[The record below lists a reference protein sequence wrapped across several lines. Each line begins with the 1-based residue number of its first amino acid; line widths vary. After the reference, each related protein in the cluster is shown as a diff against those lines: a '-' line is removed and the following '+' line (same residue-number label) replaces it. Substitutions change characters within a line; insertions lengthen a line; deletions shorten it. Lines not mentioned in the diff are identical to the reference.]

1 MFTGNY
7 ERTLDGKGRL
17 VLPPKHRT
25 KLPEG
30 GFLVPLG
37 GCLRLYPADEFQR
50 LLDRMTE
57 QARSGEVREA
67 AVLAISSS
75 AEEVEPDAQGRVG
88 LPPRLRT
95 KAEMTNNEVV
105 VVGNVGHV
113 QIWSAERWAAQVD
126 DLERQAEDAHQS
138 GKTI

>member
-1 MFTGNY
+1 VFTGNY

-37 GCLRLYPADEFQR
+37 GALRLYPADAFQEM
-50 LLDRMTE
+50 LDRLTDE
-57 QARSGEVREA
+57 ARRGERSPG

-75 AEEVEPDAQGRVG
+75 AEEVEPDAQGRIG
-88 LPPRLRT
+88 LPSRLRAAADLGT
-95 KAEMTNNEVV
+95 DVV
-105 VVGNVGHV
+105 VVGAYRHIEV
-113 QIWSAERWAAQVD
+113 WSAERWAARQDELQVQAD
-126 DLERQAEDAHQS
+126 DAAKS
-138 GKTI
+138 GMTY

>member
-1 MFTGNY
+1 VFTGNY

-37 GCLRLYPADEFQR
+37 ECLRLYPADEFQR
-50 LLDRMTE
+50 LLTRMTE
-57 QARSGEVREA
+57 QARSGEVAPA

-75 AEEVEPDAQGRVG
+75 AEEVEPDAQGRIG

-95 KAEMTNNEVV
+95 KADLATEVV
-105 VVGNVGHV
+105 VVGAYEHIEV
-113 QIWSAERWAAQVD
+113 WSAERWAAQLD
-126 DLERQAEDAHQS
+126 ELERQADEAVRS